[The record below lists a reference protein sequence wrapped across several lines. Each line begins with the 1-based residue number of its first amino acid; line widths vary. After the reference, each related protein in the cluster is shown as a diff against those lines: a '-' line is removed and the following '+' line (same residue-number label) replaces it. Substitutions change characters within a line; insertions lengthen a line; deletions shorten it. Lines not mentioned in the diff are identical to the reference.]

1 MQQRKYS
8 AYSEYRK
15 AQEDRAHTADDER
28 CRFNYKLILHVL
40 KTVTGRLP
48 KKIFDIGCRDACWFD
63 DYSKLGIECHGIDI
77 SQKSADYARGRGRN
91 VQCID
96 VEDSVTPDGVDCVIM
111 SHCIEHIRH
120 PEEVLKRLAEE
131 TGGSSVMVVRCP
143 TQDKG
148 LRKDNVAHAWA
159 WTLKEVC
166 GLLSKS
172 WSIRFYVQLRG
183 EWFFILDKQPNPI
196 DPMTMKSDLLMP
208 LRVDDSKRMAD
219 LLSEVW
225 LSEKIN
231 RIDRLK
237 EKQWYI
243 NKYLPEIKKGEKLVL
258 DIGCGPPEFL
268 EWCRYY
274 FNIGTGI
281 DVEKSPMQG
290 RYTEYSML
298 MHIRQNVNVL
308 YVDFKKLFTDKDYF
322 LGKFHIIH
330 SQGSINQILKDDITW
345 HTTHGGSWKT
355 DKKTVDDFNSMFD
368 WFRRSLYSGGK
379 VMIYAN
385 GSLNDREYSKLVND
399 AAIKNGFKNILQHR
413 YIMHK
418 FQRIDR

>member
-15 AQEDRAHTADDER
+15 AQEDRSHTSDDER
-28 CRFNYKLILHVL
+28 CRFNYKLILHTL
-40 KTVTGRLP
+40 KTVTGSLP

-63 DYSKLGIECHGIDI
+63 DYSKLGIECSGIDI
-77 SQKSADYARGRGRN
+77 SQKSVDYARSRGRN
-91 VQCID
+91 VICVD
-96 VEDSVTPDGVDCVIM
+96 VEDATLPINADCVIM

-120 PEEVLKRLAEE
+120 PEAVLKRLSEE
-131 TGGSSVMVVRCP
+131 TGHNSVLVVRCP
-143 TQDKG
+143 TQPKG

-166 GLLSKS
+166 ELLSKS
-172 WSIRFYVQLRG
+172 WSIRFYVQLKG
-183 EWFFILDKQPNPI
+183 EWFFILDKKGNPI
-196 DPMTMKSDLLMP
+196 DPTAMKDDLLVPMNEE
-208 LRVDDSKRMAD
+208 DSNHLAE
-219 LLSEVW
+219 LLSDTW
-225 LSEKIN
+225 LNEKVD
-231 RIDRLK
+231 RVSRLK

-243 NKYLPEIKKGEKLVL
+243 NKYLPEIKKGEKIVL

-268 EWCRYY
+268 EWCRYH

-298 MHIRQNVNVL
+298 MHRRQSIDVN
-308 YVDFKKLFTDKDYF
+308 YRSFRDICIAEDYS

-330 SQGSINQILKDDITW
+330 SQGAINQILKDDITW
-345 HTTHGGSWKT
+345 HSTHGGSWKT
-355 DKKTVDDFNSMFD
+355 DKKTIGDFNAMFD

-385 GSLNDREYSKLVND
+385 GSLNDREYSKMINE
-399 AAIKNGFKNILQHR
+399 AAIKHGFKNILQHQ